1 MSAVAKKTTSKKV
14 AGEKKAAKAPA
25 KKTAEK
31 KPAAK
36 KAAAPKKAVA
46 PKKAPAKKAS
56 DAKASPKPKAP
67 RLPSALT
74 AIKKALKTK
83 KGEDVK
89 VLDVRGI
96 SPVADYLV
104 LCTGRTLPHL
114 DALANETIRVLRA
127 GKPSR
132 APHKRAGAR
141 QTEWVVLD
149 YVDIVVHLFTPEF
162 RSYYALED
170 LWKDAPMV

>member
-1 MSAVAKKTTSKKV
+1 MSAVAKKTTGEKKV
-14 AGEKKAAKAPA
+14 AKKAAV
-25 KKTAEK
+25 KKSAVK
-31 KPAAK
+31 KV
-36 KAAAPKKAVA
+36 AAPKKAATAKKAMA
-46 PKKAPAKKAS
+46 PKKVPAKKAS
-56 DAKASPKPKAP
+56 EAKVAPKAKAA
-67 RLPSALT
+67 RLPSAVT

-96 SPVADYLV
+96 SPVTDYLV

-127 GKPSR
+127 GKPPR

-149 YVDIVVHLFTPEF
+149 YIDIVVHLFTPEF

>member
-1 MSAVAKKTTSKKV
+1 M
-14 AGEKKAAKAPA
+14 
-25 KKTAEK
+25 
-31 KPAAK
+31 
-36 KAAAPKKAVA
+36 
-46 PKKAPAKKAS
+46 
-56 DAKASPKPKAP
+56 
-67 RLPSALT
+67 
-74 AIKKALKTK
+74 
-83 KGEDVK
+83 
-89 VLDVRGI
+89 
-96 SPVADYLV
+96 
-104 LCTGRTLPHL
+104 GRTLPHL

-149 YVDIVVHLFTPEF
+149 YIDIVVHLFTPEF

>member
-1 MSAVAKKTTSKKV
+1 MSAVAKKATGEKKV
-14 AGEKKAAKAPA
+14 AKKAAV
-25 KKTAEK
+25 KKSAVK
-31 KPAAK
+31 KV
-36 KAAAPKKAVA
+36 AAPKKATTAKKAMA
-46 PKKAPAKKAS
+46 PKKAAAKKAS
-56 DAKASPKPKAP
+56 EAKAAPKAKAA
-67 RLPSALT
+67 RLPSAVT

-96 SPVADYLV
+96 SPVTDYLV

-127 GKPSR
+127 GKPPR

-149 YVDIVVHLFTPEF
+149 YIDIVVHLFTPEF

>member
-1 MSAVAKKTTSKKV
+1 MITGKRGIMSAVAKKTTGEKKV
-14 AGEKKAAKAPA
+14 AKKAAV
-25 KKTAEK
+25 KKTAVK
-31 KPAAK
+31 KV
-36 KAAAPKKAVA
+36 AAPKKATA
-46 PKKAPAKKAS
+46 AKKAPAKKAS
-56 DAKASPKPKAP
+56 DAKVAPKAKAP

-96 SPVADYLV
+96 SPVTDYLV

-127 GKPSR
+127 GKPPR

-149 YVDIVVHLFTPEF
+149 YIDIVVHLFTPEF